1 MHKIHVLHLKGA
13 AVQPFQSAGLRG
25 ELKGE
30 FVGVERLPM
39 TAVFPV
45 FPLAAV
51 FAVADQRV
59 PRGGEL
65 GADLVGASGDQVAL
79 HEGQIVVDRQ
89 YFI

>member
-1 MHKIHVLHLKGA
+1 
-13 AVQPFQSAGLRG
+13 
-25 ELKGE
+25 
-30 FVGVERLPM
+30 M

-65 GADLVGASGDQVAL
+65 GADLVGASGEQVAL
-79 HEGQIVVDRQ
+79 HKGQIVADRQ